1 MATLTVRNLPAEVH
15 RALRI
20 RAAEQGRSTEAEI
33 REILTTAVQ
42 PNDRVKVSDALA
54 DIGRQVGFSNDDFK
68 IFDRLSDKHRLM
80 PSKSVT
86 QLEIYTRT
94 SQRSNYGEI

>member
-33 REILTTAVQ
+33 REILTTAVK
-42 PNDRVKVSDALA
+42 PNDRVKVGDTLA

-68 IFDRLSDKHRLM
+68 ILDRISDKTLAQ
-80 PSKSVT
+80 PLKF
-86 QLEIYTRT
+86 E
-94 SQRSNYGEI
+94 

>member
-33 REILTTAVQ
+33 REILTAAVK
-42 PNDRVKVSDALA
+42 PNDRVKVGDTLA

-68 IFDRLSDKHRLM
+68 IFDRISDKTLAQ
-80 PSKSVT
+80 PLKFD
-86 QLEIYTRT
+86 
-94 SQRSNYGEI
+94 

>member
-1 MATLTVRNLPAEVH
+1 MHRRQDTSMATLTVRNLPAEVH

-42 PNDRVKVSDALA
+42 PNDRVKVGDALA

-68 IFDRLSDKHRLM
+68 IFDRISDKTLAK
-80 PSKSVT
+80 PLT
-86 QLEIYTRT
+86 FD
-94 SQRSNYGEI
+94 

>member
-42 PNDRVKVSDALA
+42 PNDRVKVGDALA

-68 IFDRLSDKHRLM
+68 IFDRISDKTPAKPL
-80 PSKSVT
+80 T
-86 QLEIYTRT
+86 FD
-94 SQRSNYGEI
+94 

>member
-68 IFDRLSDKHRLM
+68 IFDRISDKTLAK
-80 PSKSVT
+80 PLT
-86 QLEIYTRT
+86 FD
-94 SQRSNYGEI
+94 

>member
-42 PNDRVKVSDALA
+42 PNDRVKVGDALA

-68 IFDRLSDKHRLM
+68 IFDRISDKTLAK
-80 PSKSVT
+80 PLT
-86 QLEIYTRT
+86 FD
-94 SQRSNYGEI
+94 